1 MSQSSFAAIILA
13 AGSGTRMKS
22 ALPKVMHR
30 IAGRPMIEYLLEALQ
45 PLVPATTTVVLGP
58 QMGDL
63 ARMIAPAETVVQ
75 DPPLGTGDAV
85 RTALHAFDA
94 RLTQGGISEVLI
106 LYGDTPFLTTETIL
120 RLLYERRRTAAAI
133 LVAGMRPADP
143 APYGRF
149 ILAPDGTLE
158 RIVEATDANNEERA
172 LGLVNGAIM
181 VIEARH
187 ARDLVDVLDRN
198 NAKREFYL
206 TDIVEIARGK
216 GLNCG
221 TIELPAD
228 ELIGI
233 NSRAELA
240 EAEAL
245 MQRRLRR
252 AAMDAG
258 VTLVA
263 PETVFLSADTKLG
276 RDVVIEPNVTFS
288 SGVTVGE
295 ARGSAR
301 SPISKAP
308 ASEPARSSG
317 RSRGWGRA
325 RSSSRGCISAI
336 RRGQGSPPR
345 RGRQG
350 QSPLLYRR
358 QRDRLTHQ
366 YRRRH
371 DHLQLRRL

>member
-1 MSQSSFAAIILA
+1 
-13 AGSGTRMKS
+13 
-22 ALPKVMHR
+22 
-30 IAGRPMIEYLLEALQ
+30 
-45 PLVPATTTVVLGP
+45 
-58 QMGDL
+58 
-63 ARMIAPAETVVQ
+63 
-75 DPPLGTGDAV
+75 
-85 RTALHAFDA
+85 
-94 RLTQGGISEVLI
+94 
-106 LYGDTPFLTTETIL
+106 
-120 RLLYERRRTAAAI
+120 
-133 LVAGMRPADP
+133 MRPADP
-143 APYGRF
+143 DPYGRF

-172 LGLVNGAIM
+172 LGLVNGGIM

-288 SGVTVGE
+288 SGVTVGR

-317 RSRGWGRA
+317 RA
-325 RSSSRGCISAI
+325 RSSSRGCMSAISSRSRQPASARASRPITSPISATARSAHAPI
-336 RRGQGSPPR
+336 SAPARSPAITAA
-345 RGRQG
+345 
-350 QSPLLYRR
+350 
-358 QRDRLTHQ
+358 LTNSAQ
-366 YRRRH
+366 
-371 DHLQLRRL
+371 